1 MYTQETVRFANIFI
15 LFLRQIFTWVLL
27 KILPD
32 TNVKQVNIYLKSVKV
47 NFRI

>member
-1 MYTQETVRFANIFI
+1 MYTQETMKFANNFI
-15 LFLRQIFTWVLL
+15 PFLRQIFTWVLL